1 MSNVYRSKTMNQ
13 VSESD
18 IGTEVKLAG
27 WVENIRDH
35 GGVSFV
41 DLRDMYGVV
50 QVVFRNTDLFKGIRK
65 EQCLSVEGVIEER
78 DEETYNPK
86 IATGTIELE
95 VHRVEILGKV
105 YRDLPFEIAT
115 SKEIREDVRLRYRY
129 LDLRNQKVKDN
140 ILFRSKVIR
149 FLRNKMEDMALRK
162 FRRRSSARPRRR
174 EPGII
179 SCRPVSTKGNFM
191 RCLRRRSSISSF

>member
-18 IGTEVKLAG
+18 IGMEVKLAG

-78 DEETYNPK
+78 DEETYNPVSY
-86 IATGTIELE
+86 THLD
-95 VHRVEILGKV
+95 V
-105 YRDLPFEIAT
+105 YKRQ
-115 SKEIREDVRLRYRY
+115 V
-129 LDLRNQKVKDN
+129 
-140 ILFRSKVIR
+140 
-149 FLRNKMEDMALRK
+149 
-162 FRRRSSARPRRR
+162 
-174 EPGII
+174 
-179 SCRPVSTKGNFM
+179 
-191 RCLRRRSSISSF
+191 

>member
-1 MSNVYRSKTMNQ
+1 MSWTLKQQVMKVTVIMTVSQVVPRIYTVRPERDFRMDSFFIFRNTPHSPFLNTVQQRTEQKGRRKMSNVYRSKTMNQ

-65 EQCLSVEGVIEER
+65 EQCLSVEGVITER

-95 VHRVEILGKV
+95 VHKVEILGKV
-105 YRDLPFEIAT
+105 YRDLPLK
-115 SKEIREDVRLRYRY
+115 S
-129 LDLRNQKVKDN
+129 QP
-140 ILFRSKVIR
+140 
-149 FLRNKMEDMALRK
+149 RK
-162 FRRRSSARPRRR
+162 KSGRMS
-174 EPGII
+174 G
-179 SCRPVSTKGNFM
+179 
-191 RCLRRRSSISSF
+191 